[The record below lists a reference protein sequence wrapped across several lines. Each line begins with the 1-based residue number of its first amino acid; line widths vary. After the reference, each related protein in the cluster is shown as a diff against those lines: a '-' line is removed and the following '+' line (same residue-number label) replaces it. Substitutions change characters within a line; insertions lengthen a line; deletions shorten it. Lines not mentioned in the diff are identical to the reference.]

1 MEFEWNENKNLDNIV
16 KHEISFYDTQSAFF
30 DPKRLIAI
38 DSKHSTKTEK
48 RYFCF
53 GRVNNKIMTV
63 RFTLRSGKIR
73 IFGAGYWREG
83 RIKYEKENK
92 L

>member
-1 MEFEWNENKNLDNIV
+1 MEFEWDEDKNNYNIL
-16 KHEISFYDTQSAFF
+16 KHEVSFFEAQKAFF
-30 DPKRLIAI
+30 DKKRIITLDIA
-38 DSKHSTKTEK
+38 HSTKTEK

-53 GRVNNKIMTV
+53 GLIDDKIMTV
-63 RFTLRSGKIR
+63 RFTIRKNKIR

-83 RIKYEKENK
+83 RKKYEKENN